1 MCFVHIGCSCGLT
14 HSSSPTCTIMK
25 KFVFLTFVL
34 FIATIAVASTPK
46 SAAIQ
51 AYVEQHHE
59 IAVKEMK
66 RSGIPAS
73 ILLAHAILS
82 SQNGLSDLVAE
93 NNNHF
98 AIKCGHGWKGDTVFK
113 NKDQEITEECFRAY
127 PNASASFSDYTDLM
141 MEDKT
146 CRSLF
151 QHSYYDYKSWAEGM
165 QECLH
170 KSDKHYAEALVKLID
185 KFDLDKY
192 DSPAIFSP
200 VVQKPIIGY
209 EFEIN

>member
-1 MCFVHIGCSCGLT
+1 MRYIVSLIL
-14 HSSSPTCTIMK
+14 
-25 KFVFLTFVL
+25 VL
-34 FIATIAVASTPK
+34 MVVNIATASIPK

-51 AYVEQHHE
+51 AYVEQHYN
-59 IAVKEMK
+59 IAIKEMK

-73 ILLAHAILS
+73 ILLAHAILTS
-82 SQNGLSDLVAE
+82 ENGLASLVAD

-98 AIKCGHGWKGDTVFK
+98 AIKCGHGWKGGTVFK
-113 NKDQEITEECFRAY
+113 NKHHSITEECYRAY
-127 PNASASFSDYTDLM
+127 PNAAASFSDYTDLM

-151 QHSYYDYKSWAEGM
+151 QHSYYDYKSWAKGI
-165 QECLH
+165 QECLNT
-170 KSDKHYAEALVKLID
+170 KDKNYAETLVKLID
-185 KFDLDKY
+185 KFDLDQY
-192 DSPAIFSP
+192 DSPAVFSP